1 MGKDLRPP
9 QAVTIPGT
17 AHSAS
22 EIRAYCQGE
31 HIVNMNQL
39 VILWRGRNPYTFAQ
53 NPDLYHCIAERS
65 LRLGEP
71 LLACDMIREGRSV
84 QDHRELKMLHLRAL
98 TQSGAF
104 HSALALIEE
113 LGADQGGTNE
123 LMHLKGKLHKYMGFS
138 CVDKDRAKI
147 YLERALDFYRQAYTL
162 ARHSKHKDRVSH
174 AAINIATLSLLIGD
188 RTAALRQ
195 VNEII
200 RDVEINQPGEAGE
213 NFWRLAVLGE
223 SYTII
228 GDLATAAT
236 YYQQAVLA
244 ARSNLVSITSMR
256 RHAHFLLKH
265 LGHDQKVL
273 DGLFVVPTV
282 ACIVGLLVDHESAL
296 QDRFPAAIVPRL
308 RRHIVRL
315 IIRHNIEIGFCSA
328 GAGGDLLFADELLK
342 RNHEVNIV
350 LPVPEPIFR
359 RSLLELSSGSE
370 WVTLYD
376 QVLAKA
382 ATVTALADDMGT
394 DDQAPFHY
402 CTQVVEGMA
411 ALRAKASATKQI
423 NIVTWDGGDTPDIRG
438 TAEAVA
444 RWHKAHKPFEL
455 ISTRLNDQAPSGMAG
470 EFISIRNKQ
479 EVRSILFADTV
490 GFSKLS
496 DRNLPLYVE
505 HFIGAIPKI
514 VTQTG
519 AKHLYQNTWGD
530 ALFMVFATLDDAAE
544 FALSMCDELSNINW
558 RKKGLP
564 DNLNFRIALH
574 AGPVYELNDP
584 LNGATNFYGYHVSQG
599 ARIEPITPPGEV
611 YTSEG
616 FAALLEAADS
626 DRYVCDYVGRV
637 PHAKGFGTFPIY
649 HLKRMLY

>member
-1 MGKDLRPP
+1 MVKNLRPSKI
-9 QAVTIPGT
+9 VTKPGIE
-17 AHSAS
+17 HSAS
-22 EIRAYCQGE
+22 EIIAYCQGDQ
-31 HIVNMNQL
+31 IVSINQL
-39 VILWRGRNPYTFAQ
+39 VILWRGRDPNTFAQ
-53 NPDLYHCIAERS
+53 NPELYQCLAERS

-71 LLACDMIREGRSV
+71 LLACDIIREGRAI
-84 QDHRELKMLHLRAL
+84 QDLRELKLLHLRAL

-104 HSALALIEE
+104 HSALALIED
-113 LGADQGGTNE
+113 LGEDQGGANE
-123 LMHLKGKLHKYMGFS
+123 LMHLKGKLHKHMGFS
-138 CVDKDRAKI
+138 CVDKARAKI
-147 YLERALDFYRQAYTL
+147 YLGRALDFYRQAYVL
-162 ARHSKHKDRVSH
+162 ARRSKHEDRISH

-188 RTAALRQ
+188 RTGALRQ

-200 RDVEINQPGEAGE
+200 RDVEVNQPEATPE

-228 GDLATAAT
+228 GDMAGAET
-236 YYQQAVLA
+236 YYQMAALA
-244 ARSNLVSITSMR
+244 ARSNLQSIISMR
-256 RHAHFLLKH
+256 RQAHFLLRH
-265 LGHDQKVL
+265 LGREEQLL
-273 DGLFVVPTV
+273 DGVFSVPTV

-296 QDRFPAAIVPRL
+296 QSRFPAAAVARV

-315 IIRHNIEIGFCSA
+315 IVRHNIEVGFCSA

-350 LPVPEPIFR
+350 LPVPAPIFR
-359 RSLLELSSGSE
+359 RNLLELSGGSE

-382 ATVTALADDMGT
+382 GTITSLADDMGT

-423 NIVTWDGGDTPDIRG
+423 NLVVWDEGDTPDIRG

-444 RWHKAHKPFEL
+444 RWRKANKPFDIL
-455 ISTRLNDQAPSGMAG
+455 STRRGDTAQSASTGDIIA
-470 EFISIRNKQ
+470 IRDKQ
-479 EVRSILFADTV
+479 EVRGILFADTV

-514 VTQTG
+514 VAQTG
-519 AKHLYQNTWGD
+519 KRHLYQNTWGD

-544 FALSMCDELSNINW
+544 FALSMCDELSSINW

-564 DNLNFRIALH
+564 DDLNFRIALH
-574 AGPVYELNDP
+574 AGPVYELSDP